1 MFTRIWTRPMIVP
14 VLLLYTVNALLCK
27 DRARQSK
34 LTDQADIKAKRTL
47 TSLVELLL
55 LRFCDSAVDIWCT
68 AAAAVTGEVTT
79 VISDSRL
86 SMQNALALADIFLK
100 LEFLVTC
107 LLLVRALL
115 TPSTEILWWWEVLLV
130 LPEDMFEAAE
140 ISGRPAP
147 PWLMVVF
154 PSQHTAT
161 L

>member
-14 VLLLYTVNALLCK
+14 VLLLYNVNALLCK

-34 LTDQADIKAKRTL
+34 LTDQADIKTKRTL

-55 LRFCDSAVDIWCT
+55 LRFCGSAVDIWC

-115 TPSTEILWWWEVLLV
+115 TPSTENLWWWEVLLV

-140 ISGRPAP
+140 ISGRSAP
-147 PWLMVVF
+147 RWLMVVF
-154 PSQHTAT
+154 PGQHTAT